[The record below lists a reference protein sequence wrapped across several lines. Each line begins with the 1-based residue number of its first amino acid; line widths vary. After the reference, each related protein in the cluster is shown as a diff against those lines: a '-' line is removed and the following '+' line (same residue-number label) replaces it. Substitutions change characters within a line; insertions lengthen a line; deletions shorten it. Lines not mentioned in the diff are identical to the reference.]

1 VIKLST
7 TVYVDLGLVFFTT
20 ASLLGLARWREG
32 GFPTRTLVWAA
43 LFCGLAMGTK
53 YNGLVSFALLTL
65 MVPLVY
71 LKGNPGAPCLQ
82 WKALWQGMVFGA
94 VALVAF
100 SPWML
105 RNIVWTG
112 NPVYPLYQNVF
123 APRPVGDSISDPEP
137 EDGESGPPPKEAVR
151 WTPFNIRSVIY
162 GESKWRIASIPIR
175 VFFEGKDD
183 DPRHFDGVLSP
194 FLLLFPLGLLL
205 KPSGGRP
212 MAPGMSGM
220 FFLFSAF
227 FLLVVFFKQDMRV
240 RWILPIVPPLVIL
253 SVGGM
258 HRIAHL
264 LGTAWPRVAPFRHH
278 LVVVAGMI
286 CVLGVSVPYVHDSFA
301 KVKPFEYISGK
312 VGRDDYI
319 LRFRPEYAAIQYAN
333 RFVPAS
339 ERILAV
345 YLGNRGYYFERSVL
359 FSNRFVEDFVAPF
372 SRKEE
377 IGERIRGEG
386 VRFLL
391 VNMAFLEKRAS
402 ESLDGDRRRLL
413 SGFFSADVETVF
425 FRSGH
430 GLFRLR
436 TQ

>member
-1 VIKLST
+1 MNRGADRGKRNEMPIRSENAVQSLIVVMLVAGIAVSTLCIGLLSGVPPVSRDALTHHLYVPNLYVAAGKIVELPHIPFSYYPMNLDLLYAVPLLFGNDILPKYIHFLFALLTCWWIHRFTAKRYGRIYGLFGALFFLSVPIVIKLST

-32 GFPTRTLVWAA
+32 GFPARTLICAG

-65 MVPLVY
+65 MVPVLY

-112 NPVYPLYQNVF
+112 NPFYPLYQNVF

-151 WTPFNIRSVIY
+151 WTPFNIRSIVY

-220 FFLFSAF
+220 FFLFSS
-227 FLLVVFFKQDMRV
+227 
-240 RWILPIVPPLVIL
+240 W
-253 SVGGM
+253 
-258 HRIAHL
+258 
-264 LGTAWPRVAPFRHH
+264 W
-278 LVVVAGMI
+278 
-286 CVLGVSVPYVHDSFA
+286 
-301 KVKPFEYISGK
+301 
-312 VGRDDYI
+312 
-319 LRFRPEYAAIQYAN
+319 
-333 RFVPAS
+333 
-339 ERILAV
+339 
-345 YLGNRGYYFERSVL
+345 YFS
-359 FSNRFVEDFVAPF
+359 
-372 SRKEE
+372 SR
-377 IGERIRGEG
+377 
-386 VRFLL
+386 
-391 VNMAFLEKRAS
+391 
-402 ESLDGDRRRLL
+402 
-413 SGFFSADVETVF
+413 T
-425 FRSGH
+425 
-430 GLFRLR
+430 
-436 TQ
+436 